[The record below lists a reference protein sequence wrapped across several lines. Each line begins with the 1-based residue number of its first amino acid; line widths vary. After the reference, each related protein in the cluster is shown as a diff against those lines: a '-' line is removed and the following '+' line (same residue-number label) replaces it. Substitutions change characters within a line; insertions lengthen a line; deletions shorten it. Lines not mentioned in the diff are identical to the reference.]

1 MIRIK
6 TFAKMNLFKLGLII
20 TLILNFSS
28 TSLLFAQNTYGFEW
42 IKPYQNYYKFPV
54 AKDAIY
60 KIDSLTLVN
69 NGINVQ
75 NLNPQKLSL
84 YKNGK
89 EQLIYCSG
97 ELDGKFQSNDFI
109 LFHGQKNTGELDKEL
124 YTSNDEQAQSFSS
137 LFSDTA
143 WYFLCINAD
152 TSNQIPLR
160 YNLTSDTSFSS
171 FLPEQNYLSSKIL
184 TFQEEY
190 YRGAFLPA
198 STKYYVSDYAAAEGW
213 ISYLIGL
220 NQSREVQINLPDIT
234 NILEGNLELK
244 IVGSSDFFL
253 DNPDAP
259 NHHVQVLI
267 GNSPNPTF
275 VIADT
280 TYRGYGERLII
291 KNIPSI
297 FMNSVLYVKVQVVN
311 DLAVNSDL
319 NGISYIKIDYN
330 TGQSISQTFKTFQL
344 YKSGLSKKLIQFT
357 GFNGTGAF
365 ILDKFNKQLINCSLQ
380 GLILKALALNS
391 DELIFCDNNTFEV
404 PGTLEKVDFFIPN
417 PNQNYQYLI
426 VSNKALEPAAAAY
439 RDYRSN
445 QYKTLLVYAD
455 QLANT
460 YFYGHHHPLSIKRFS
475 KHLFEMQAVDPAFL
489 LLLGRGYQNNLIRT
503 SPENYK
509 LNLVP
514 AIGEPSSDNLYTAG
528 FDNNQ
533 GVPAIPTGR
542 IPAQSNQDV
551 FNYLEKIQALEN
563 NPDTI
568 AEWRKNFLHLSGG
581 EDYLSEQIPFTN
593 RVNYLKGI
601 VAQKPTGAN
610 VFSYHKNVTKPTQDD
625 IRERLIKI
633 QNDGVN
639 MMTFLGHGSLTVLD
653 MDFGSI
659 GSLIENN
666 KPSFYYFNG
675 CSIGNANDVDP
686 GGTGLVYGKDYI
698 CAARKG
704 AIGWLAHSNLTLTGY
719 LYNQMDNFYL
729 AMNGANY
736 GRPVGEILKTALIE
750 STSSNDLYARCHAL
764 QLLLQGDPAFK
775 LYSPSKPDFSLN
787 SNAIF
792 VNPANATAQLDSFQ
806 LAIVVNNIAKA
817 VSDSIEIKI
826 RRVLPDN
833 SVQDFSIFKVNSPY
847 FRDTI
852 YYWIR
857 PISKTDA
864 GLNKFFVDINP
875 NKVVEEIQYT
885 NNSIQFDFF
894 LPGSGI
900 TLLYP
905 YPYSIVNVD
914 SIVCYAQNNNIFS
927 DKIEYLFE
935 LDTSFA
941 FNKSSSFFKES
952 GPISQNGLASFQ
964 FKLNSKDTQVY
975 FWRVKMNISEDK
987 GGIWQ
992 IGSFTHIPNGPSGW
1006 RQSLYSQVK
1015 DVSDTRFVL
1024 FNDSLKSTEFTNNEL
1039 TLGIENR
1046 RWDHRRM
1053 GVVIPYLLNALVG
1066 NCMAQGTV
1074 VLVFEP
1080 FQVDMPYELPNYPFN
1095 CSFIQANKTDRSFRY
1110 YTFNTNYVEGE
1121 RELRRLVDSV
1131 PDGFFVAMFSRYST
1145 NIHNWEL
1152 ETRNMFSKIGS
1163 VKVGQVA
1170 SRNTAWA
1177 VIGMKNGALGTA
1189 SEDTVQNNELEGLTS
1204 LPPQSNEPQDEK
1216 YLRIK
1221 KSFLLKW
1228 FEGDFTSKAIG
1239 PAKQYGSLRLNLYDK
1254 DIVQSGRW
1262 WAEIIGVNISG
1273 FDTALMKNINTEFTD
1288 LANIDATKYPFLKLK
1303 LHFVDSLNR
1312 TPHQIK
1318 LWQIS
1323 YVEAPELVIDPS
1335 FSYEFKSDKLDKG
1348 DSIRI
1353 KIPVRN
1359 ISASDV
1365 DSFLINWEVKNDSRI
1380 ITYNSNTSLNNL
1392 AAKSFKVLEKSIST
1406 SAMEGN
1412 QQFKLNINST
1422 KRISEFNF
1430 NNNIAIRD
1438 LSIKADK
1445 LNPLLD
1451 VSFDGQR
1458 IINGEI
1464 VSPQPIIRISSTD
1477 ANKFL
1482 LQEDT
1487 STFNLYLRKP
1497 RAFEFDQIPMNS
1509 PEIKF
1514 IPANQNNNTAT
1525 IEYKP
1530 SKFIDGLYT
1539 LKVQAKDASGNFAG
1553 NTEYQIDFS
1562 VINKSSIT
1570 YFYPYPNPFTSS
1582 MRFVFTLTGSKIPD
1596 QLLVRIMSID
1606 GRIVKEVRKE
1616 EFGNIRIGNNVSEW
1630 AWDGTDNFGDKL
1642 ANGVYFYQVFSK
1654 IDNSEIEHR
1663 TAKSKDEDK
1672 FFIKNTGKIYLMR

>member
-1 MIRIK
+1 MIKNKI
-6 TFAKMNLFKLGLII
+6 FAKMNLFKLGVIF
-20 TLILNFSS
+20 TLILNIYS
-28 TSLLFAQNTYGFEW
+28 TQSLFAQNTYGFEW
-42 IKPYQNYYKFPV
+42 IKPYQTYYKFPV
-54 AKDAIY
+54 IKDAIY
-60 KIDSLTLVN
+60 KIDSLTLAQ

-84 YKNGK
+84 FKNGK
-89 EQLIYCSG
+89 EQLIYCAG
-97 ELDGKFQSNDFI
+97 ESDGIFNSTDYIQF
-109 LFHGQKNTGELDKEL
+109 FGQKNTGELDKEL
-124 YTSNDEQAQSFSS
+124 YTSDAEQAHIYSS
-137 LFSDTA
+137 LFTDTA

-152 TSNQIPLR
+152 TSTHNPLR
-160 YNLTSDTSFSS
+160 YTVSTDTSFSA
-171 FLPEQNYLSSKIL
+171 FTPEQNYFSTKIL

-198 STKYYVSDYAAAEGW
+198 STKYYISDYAGSEGW
-213 ISYLIGL
+213 VSYLIGL
-220 NQSREVQINLPDIT
+220 NQSRIVQVNLPDVINT
-234 NILEGNLELK
+234 LDGRLEMK
-244 IVGSSDFFL
+244 IIGSSDFFL
-253 DNPDAP
+253 EDPNAP
-259 NHHVQVLI
+259 NHHIQVLI
-267 GNSPNPTF
+267 GNTPNPTF

-280 TYRGYGERLII
+280 TYRGYGERLIL

-297 FMNSVLYVKVQVVN
+297 FMNSVLYVKVQVIN

-330 TGQSISQTFKTFQL
+330 SGQSISENFITFL
-344 YKSGLSKKLIQFT
+344 LNKSGLSKKLIQF
-357 GFNGTGAF
+357 NGYNGSGAF
-365 ILDKFNKQLINCSLQ
+365 ILDRFNKLLINCSLQ
-380 GLILKALALNS
+380 ASTLRALAFNS
-391 DELIFCDNNTFEV
+391 DELVFCDINTFEV
-404 PGTLEKVDFFIPN
+404 PINLTKVDFVIPN

-426 VSNKALEPAAAAY
+426 VSNKVFETSATAY
-439 RDYRSN
+439 KEFRNNR
-445 QYKTLLVYAD
+445 YKTLLVYAD
-455 QLANT
+455 ELANT
-460 YFYGHHHPLSIKRFS
+460 YFYGHHHPLSIKRFT
-475 KHLFEMQAVDPAFL
+475 KHLFDMQAVEPSFL
-489 LLLGRGYQNNLIRT
+489 LLLGRGFQNNLIRT
-503 SPENYK
+503 SSDNYQ

-514 AIGEPSSDNLYTAG
+514 AIGEPSSDNLFTAS
-528 FDNNQ
+528 FDNDQ

-551 FNYLEKIQALEN
+551 FNYLEKIQNLEN
-563 NPDTI
+563 SPDSI
-568 AEWRKNFLHLSGG
+568 AEWRKNFLHISGG

-601 VAQKPTGAN
+601 ISQKPTGAN
-610 VFSYHKNVTKPTQDD
+610 VFSYHKNVTAPTQDD
-625 IRERLIKI
+625 IREKLIKI
-633 QNDGVN
+633 QNDGIN

-659 GSLIENN
+659 GSLNENN

-698 CAARKG
+698 CAAKKG

-729 AMNGANY
+729 AMNGTNY
-736 GRPVGEILKTALIE
+736 GKPVGEILKNALKE
-750 STSSNDLYARCHAL
+750 STVSKDLYARSHAL

-775 LYSPSKPDFSLN
+775 LYSPTKPDFSLN

-817 VSDSIEIKI
+817 VFDSIEIKI

-833 SVQDFSIFKVNSPY
+833 FVQDFPIFKVNSPN
-847 FRDTI
+847 FRDTF
-852 YYWIR
+852 YYWIK

-864 GLNKFFVDINP
+864 GLNKFFVEINP
-875 NKVVEEIQYT
+875 NKIVDEIQYT
-885 NNSIQFDFF
+885 NNNIQFDFF

-905 YPYSIVNVD
+905 YPYSIVDVD
-914 SIVCYAQNNNIFS
+914 SITCYAQNNNIFS
-927 DKIEYLFE
+927 DKIDYLFE
-935 LDTSFA
+935 LDTSLA

-964 FKLNSKDTQVY
+964 FKLNSTDTQVY
-975 FWRVKMNISEDK
+975 FWRAKINVSEDK
-987 GGIWQ
+987 GGTWQ
-992 IGSFTHIPNGPSGW
+992 IGSFTHIPNGLTGW
-1006 RQSLYSQVK
+1006 RQSVYSQVK
-1015 DVSDTRFVL
+1015 DVSETRFIL

-1066 NCMAQGTV
+1066 NCVAQGTV

-1095 CSFIQANKTDRSFRY
+1095 CSFIQANKSDRSFRY

-1145 NIHNWEL
+1145 NIHNWEP

-1163 VKVGQVA
+1163 IKVGQTA

-1189 SEDTVQNNELEGLTS
+1189 SEDTVQNNELEGLSS
-1204 LPPQSNEPQDEK
+1204 LPPQTNEPQDEK

-1239 PAKQYGSLRLNLYDK
+1239 PANKFGSLRLNLYDK
-1254 DIVQSGRW
+1254 DLVQSGRW
-1262 WAEIIGVNISG
+1262 WADIIGINTSG
-1273 FDTALMKNINTEFTD
+1273 VDTVLMKNINSVLTD
-1288 LANIDATKYPFLKLK
+1288 LASIDASKYPFLKLK
-1303 LHFVDSLNR
+1303 LHFVDSINR

-1318 LWQIS
+1318 SWQIS
-1323 YVEAPELVIDPS
+1323 YIEAPELVIDPS
-1335 FSYEFKSDKLDKG
+1335 FSYEFNSDKLDKG

-1353 KIPVRN
+1353 KIPIRN
-1359 ISASDV
+1359 ISSSNA
-1365 DSFLINWEVKNDSRI
+1365 DSFLINWEVKNDARN
-1380 ITYNSNTSLNNL
+1380 ITYNANTSLNNL
-1392 AAKSFKVLEKSIST
+1392 AAKNFQVLEKSIPTVS
-1406 SAMEGN
+1406 MEGT
-1412 QQFKLNINST
+1412 QQFKLHINST
-1422 KRISEFNF
+1422 QRISEFNF
-1430 NNNIAIRD
+1430 NNNIALRS
-1438 LSIKADK
+1438 LTVNADRQ
-1445 LNPLLD
+1445 NPLLD

-1458 IINGEI
+1458 IINGDI
-1464 VSPQPIIRISSTD
+1464 VSPQPIIRISSID
-1477 ANKFL
+1477 ANKFM

-1497 RAFEFDQIPMNS
+1497 RTFDFEQIPLNS
-1509 PEIKF
+1509 SEIKF
-1514 IPANQNNNTAT
+1514 IPASPNNNTAT

-1530 SKFIDGLYT
+1530 SKFTDGLYT
-1539 LKVQAKDASGNFAG
+1539 LKAQSKDASGNYAG
-1553 NTEYQIDFS
+1553 NMEYQIDFT

-1570 YFYPYPNPFTSS
+1570 YFYPYPNPFTTS

-1616 EFGNIRIGNNVSEW
+1616 EFGNIRIGNNISEW

-1642 ANGVYFYQVFSK
+1642 ANGVYYYQVFSK
-1654 IDNSEIEHR
+1654 IEDSEIEHR